1 MAPAR
6 STGDSGAAA
15 PTPTPIRIARSVTLP
30 TYQLRAAVHAPAL
43 PVERQMEAA
52 VRITLRWV
60 SEKLPIEVCGLEE
73 MPNPFRLEVDP
84 GTFVETVWKASTKI
98 WAMRLVHPDTGDVRA
113 PVAGRAFT
121 TNVSFME
128 RGGAV
133 EVAVQTLCTQ
143 PPGAPRDVDVVRP
156 ALVSR
161 LAKELGLRD
170 VLPLDGKPVLFTKDE
185 ETSDLRALLRN
196 PYRSLPIVVFRSV
209 PPPAPPAFA
218 APAEEI
224 VAADEAAPSAPA
236 DEAATTAPV
245 LEPPKG
251 LDTSFLAEKL
261 LGYAAV
267 VHLSGAAADG
277 FPQKVP
283 AEFRV
288 DAGGVRVYQ
297 PAMDEWRS
305 ESAERHPRFPEES
318 LRYWS
323 VAATDGSIHTG
334 PSAFAEYLVRV
345 LRSGMAQRTVDWRGV
360 LRFPEV
366 FDAFLAERQDNVGPE
381 DCRDCRGNYETRI
394 NALREE
400 IERLQSENEYFVDEA
415 GHAESEAAVLRQD
428 RFLLEER
435 VTRLTEELE
444 GKLVPEGA
452 GDAAEPAR
460 LDLVPDWARARFGRR
475 LILLPRA
482 VRELKAADF
491 EDVTLLCDALRLLA
505 TDYYDMHVGKLR
517 VAEFTDRARALGL
530 TWGPSIDETQAGR
543 HGEAYFVQY
552 PLQQGRGRRTFLQQ
566 HLRKGTSFE
575 SRHCLRI
582 YFFWGEEDQK
592 VVIGSLPRHLPSSAE

>member
-1 MAPAR
+1 MYKLIDGGQGGHTVKPGRRDNVEPHRGIFATIHCGAQTAFSQMPEGHLFRDGHESKMAMTQLVQQVEGLTERCLAVGIKPAQR
-6 STGDSGAAA
+6 
-15 PTPTPIRIARSVTLP
+15 
-30 TYQLRAAVHAPAL
+30 
-43 PVERQMEAA
+43 PVFVQDATMRNEGK
-52 VRITLRWV
+52 V
-60 SEKLPIEVCGLEE
+60 SLEQI
-73 MPNPFRLEVDP
+73 VDP
-84 GTFVETVWKASTKI
+84 
-98 WAMRLVHPDTGDVRA
+98 L
-113 PVAGRAFT
+113 
-121 TNVSFME
+121 
-128 RGGAV
+128 
-133 EVAVQTLCTQ
+133 
-143 PPGAPRDVDVVRP
+143 
-156 ALVSR
+156 
-161 LAKELGLRD
+161 
-170 VLPLDGKPVLFTKDE
+170 VLFAYSQQHHAICAARLHDM
-185 ETSDLRALLRN
+185 SQHRQFGLLRLSSGEEQVHSVFYQTFAQTSHELPN
-196 PYRSLPIVVFRSV
+196 IGVHEIRS
-209 PPPAPPAFA
+209 ANWQYQ
-218 APAEEI
+218 
-224 VAADEAAPSAPA
+224 A

-482 VRELKAADF
+482 VRELKSADF